1 MDKSTSAPTRR
12 FCLQET
18 IMLNI
23 NEFKSELASRDV
35 ERPNLYA
42 VTFGTPP
49 AASIGIDVNNK
60 LIQAFADVGESGKL
74 ITLFCESANL
84 PGVGFA
90 MDTVR
95 RHGIGPAQKM
105 PISPGFNDVNLSF
118 IADAGGVVY
127 NLFYEWINEIM
138 PYSNPGR
145 PDAVT
150 GGKYDFVMGYKGNYQ
165 TDLSI
170 ALYRGTPGKFKGAGL
185 LQTALSVVSAA
196 AGTPFIGSLAGSLSS
211 RFAPQFPLEK
221 IRTIKLFKAFPYSIS
236 DMGVSSAT
244 GDSYSRFTVSFTYYT
259 WSMEKGEFAKAESSS
274 SVFGGLF

>member
-1 MDKSTSAPTRR
+1 
-12 FCLQET
+12 
-18 IMLNI
+18 MLNI
-23 NEFKSELASRDV
+23 NEFKSELTSRDV

-42 VTFGTPP
+42 VTIGTPP
-49 AASIGIDVNNK
+49 AAVTGRDLNSK
-60 LIQAFADVGESGKL
+60 LVEAFSDVGEGGKL

-118 IADAGGVVY
+118 IADAGGIVY

-138 PYSNPGR
+138 PYKNPGR
-145 PDAVT
+145 PDAQT

-170 ALYRGTPGKFKGAGL
+170 DLYRGAPGKFRGAGL

-196 AGTPFIGSLAGSLSS
+196 AGTPFVGALAGSLSS

-221 IRTIKLFKAFPYSIS
+221 IRTINLYKAFPYSIS
-236 DMGVSSAT
+236 DMGVSSAQ

-274 SVFGGLF
+274 PVFGGLF